1 MARGRGRTSMVK
13 CSSTFLAPPKRS
25 GPGVG
30 NETSSLKRPRHSARP
45 AKYFFTGILVDV
57 QGHVGLS
64 AKVVIVVEDLLTVLS
79 DIGAHRDFSG
89 N

>member
-1 MARGRGRTSMVK
+1 VARGRGRTSMVK

-45 AKYFFTGILVDV
+45 AKYFFTVDA